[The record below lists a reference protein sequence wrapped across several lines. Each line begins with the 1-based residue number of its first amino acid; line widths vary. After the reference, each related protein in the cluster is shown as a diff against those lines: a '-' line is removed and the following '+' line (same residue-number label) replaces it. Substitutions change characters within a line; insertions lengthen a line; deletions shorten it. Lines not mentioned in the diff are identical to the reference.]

1 MADKED
7 ESNMTTGA
15 TEGDG
20 SGGAR
25 FHVVAG
31 VTQAMSGVLAPQEA
45 EDESGPGS
53 NCVEVG
59 VKELAETP
67 GISEYLHVSAGGGVH
82 EGAVLGGTCQVVSA
96 FTAGDGL
103 LPGGSIITSFVETP
117 GVETVTTTDF
127 TAVAGELVDTLAPA
141 TSTIIYVQ
149 PDGSFVEGTGLTPE
163 EQQQLVE
170 QLASQQLVE
179 VTENEAARIF
189 ETQQPAPQFPQ
200 IPAPPPPPAQYIQHS
215 ATLAP
220 EELQQVIEQVAKSQQ
235 SAGPPPPPPHS
246 VVSLVQP
253 PPEPAAPEPPA
264 TCISLEAGCLFPGG
278 GGGGGGPLELAAGA
292 PPLAIMQNAS
302 RQLQHVAK
310 QVALQQSQSQNGT
323 RLIQKKLETIRIQV
337 RSQTLPEPKESP
349 LPPLAVFH
357 PKSVA
362 AGQPVPKLSVTPAV
376 GLGGPQIIHIQPVM
390 GAGAPQQFV
399 LQSSGE
405 PPIQLL
411 VHRQVPARA
420 APPPRAALN
429 GRAPRPGAP
438 AAPAPTP
445 APPAPDRKERQR
457 EKDKDKDRLRRP
469 QKVKTRSGRISRPPK
484 YKVKDY
490 KFIKREDLADS
501 HQSDSDDYSEISV
514 EEEEAEESKGDA
526 APINFNLNPKAFKC
540 DTCEKAYIGRGGLSR
555 HYRLNPAHGQMKPP
569 AQAAAAPQGA
579 DGAGCEVGPPTGN
592 AGGAPAT
599 EPPVHATPTPV
610 PASRAADGTE
620 LLPPG
625 PPVAPAEGVDPVG
638 PLSEPVVALQG
649 QKADTPLSVQ
659 PAPGPGVPSCAGPG
673 RPRGP
678 GRPKGPGRP
687 GRPKVSG
694 RPARRARPGRP
705 PKYLG
710 GVTTEQQAQRRRAR
724 LKEILQQSDTEEL
737 MEMALPRLAKVMTV
751 WEFLLMKVEK
761 GRPSRPHFADVYR
774 EFEQLHSQVK
784 KMAQEHFGSPLGP
797 GPHTP
802 LEIRDPEVS
811 RSLGIEDLVKKAR
824 LQGAASV
831 VQPALRVCKEN
842 NLSAGKRLM
851 EHESESSF
859 LPAKRIR
866 IENSAVE
873 TNGVYLNQNGI
884 QNIVKEVQ
892 LTTGTAQ
899 QGTIQAQN
907 EPSALSQGP
916 TVELNGSAVKGAL
929 EVDPSSRKAL
939 ETENGFPVLETRNE
953 PANVLLYQPVEVT
966 LHGSQTE
973 IQKQEELTVSEQA
986 VVFTS
991 LENDFTPEELVEEH
1005 LANTVNHEV
1014 MEVEPAG
1021 GMEGDV
1027 QSEQESGTVLL
1038 AIPQNDQQGGSA
1050 KPSEVLNDSDIADQ
1064 MHQLEKALSRDVVPL
1079 DHSYRTHNAEPRGQH
1094 QQTLAPIPASDSL
1107 QSEAEGQPEGGLQVM
1122 EEKGLTLVESVEQN
1136 GSLEHIISVGG
1147 TVEFKLSDANQELL
1161 SQGHEQIFI
1170 QTSEGLI
1177 MHHSGGDIA
1186 SERILI
1192 VTDTD
1197 GTTMHIRA
1205 PEGVPL
1211 ETVEA
1216 LLGIETEGQSEGIL
1230 VSETSQ

>member
-45 EDESGPGS
+45 GDESGPGS

-200 IPAPPPPPAQYIQHS
+200 IPAPPPPPPAAQYIQHS

-220 EELQQVIEQVAKSQQ
+220 EELQQVIEQVAKS
-235 SAGPPPPPPHS
+235 H
-246 VVSLVQP
+246 
-253 PPEPAAPEPPA
+253 
-264 TCISLEAGCLFPGG
+264 CLFPG

-323 RLIQKKLETIRIQV
+323 RLIQKKQLETIRIQV

-411 VHRQVPARA
+411 VHRQVP
-420 APPPRAALN
+420 
-429 GRAPRPGAP
+429 
-438 AAPAPTP
+438 
-445 APPAPDRKERQR
+445 
-457 EKDKDKDRLRRP
+457 
-469 QKVKTRSGRISRPPK
+469 
-484 YKVKDY
+484 
-490 KFIKREDLADS
+490 
-501 HQSDSDDYSEISV
+501 SDSDDYSEISV